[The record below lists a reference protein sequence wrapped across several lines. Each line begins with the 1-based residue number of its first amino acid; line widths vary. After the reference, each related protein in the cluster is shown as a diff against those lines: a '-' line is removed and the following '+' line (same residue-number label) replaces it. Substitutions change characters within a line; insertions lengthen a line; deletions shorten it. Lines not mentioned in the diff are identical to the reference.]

1 MVVMYILFW
10 LEVLATLTASILLSR
25 LYIKNSAYSRDS
37 ILVIAGFSTILL
49 SCIAIHFSNSSIMGQ
64 TLLTQVCMSLFLLG
78 NVKSKKTKW
87 ASNFAKSIILCIF
100 ATTIAIN
107 NVVYYQMCLMAI
119 TLINFL
125 FTFINFNKPLTRI
138 FDIVENMLAIIVM
151 TCCYNDSI
159 KPTDNSRI
167 ILLCSI
173 LAFNGFITYH
183 MYKRTIN
190 LSRLFNSMKPE
201 KQETKKQKN
210 PSHTA

>member
-1 MVVMYILFW
+1 MVVIYILFW
-10 LEVLATLTASILLSR
+10 MEMLATLTASLILAR

-49 SCIAIHFSNSSIMGQ
+49 SCIAIHFSNNSIMGQ

-100 ATTIAIN
+100 ATTIAVN
-107 NVVYYQMCLMAI
+107 NVIYYQTCLMGI

-125 FTFINFNKPLTRI
+125 FNFINFNKPLTRI
-138 FDIVENMLAIIVM
+138 FDIIENIMAIIVM
-151 TCCYNDSI
+151 TCCYNDTI

-173 LAFNGFITYH
+173 LVFNGLITCH
-183 MYKRTIN
+183 IYKRTIN
-190 LSRLFNSMKPE
+190 LSRLFKSMKPP
-201 KQETKKQKN
+201 KSSKLTK
-210 PSHTA
+210 

>member
-1 MVVMYILFW
+1 MEI
-10 LEVLATLTASILLSR
+10 LATLTASLILAR

-49 SCIAIHFSNSSIMGQ
+49 SCIAVHFSNNSIMGQ

-100 ATTIAIN
+100 ATTIAVN
-107 NVVYYQMCLMAI
+107 NVIYYQTCLMAI

-125 FTFINFNKPLTRI
+125 FNFINFNKPLTRI
-138 FDIVENMLAIIVM
+138 FDIIENIMAIIVM
-151 TCCYNDSI
+151 TCCYNDTI

-173 LAFNGFITYH
+173 LVFNGLIACH
-183 MYKRTIN
+183 IYKRTIN
-190 LSRLFNSMKPE
+190 LSKLFNSMKPP
-201 KQETKKQKN
+201 KN
-210 PSHTA
+210 SKLNK

>member
-1 MVVMYILFW
+1 MEI
-10 LEVLATLTASILLSR
+10 LATLTASLILAR

-49 SCIAIHFSNSSIMGQ
+49 SCIAVHFSNNSIMGQ

-100 ATTIAIN
+100 ATTIAVN
-107 NVVYYQMCLMAI
+107 NVIYYQTCLMAI

-125 FTFINFNKPLTRI
+125 FNFINFNKPLTRI
-138 FDIVENMLAIIVM
+138 FDIIENIMAIIVM
-151 TCCYNDSI
+151 TCCYNDTI

-173 LAFNGFITYH
+173 LVFNGLIACH
-183 MYKRTIN
+183 IYKRTIN
-190 LSRLFNSMKPE
+190 LSKLFNSMKPP
-201 KQETKKQKN
+201 KSSKLNK
-210 PSHTA
+210 

>member
-1 MVVMYILFW
+1 MEM
-10 LEVLATLTASILLSR
+10 LATLTASLLLAR

-49 SCIAIHFSNSSIMGQ
+49 SFIAIHFSNSSIMGQ

-100 ATTIAIN
+100 ATTIAVN
-107 NVVYYQMCLMAI
+107 NVIYYQTGLMAI

-125 FTFINFNKPLTRI
+125 FNFINFNKPLTRV
-138 FDIVENMLAIIVM
+138 FDIIENILAIIVM
-151 TCCYNDSI
+151 IFCYNDTI
-159 KPTDNSRI
+159 KPTDSSRI

-173 LAFNGFITYH
+173 LIFNGSITCH

-190 LSRLFNSMKPE
+190 LSKLFNSMKS
-201 KQETKKQKN
+201 TKSSKIN
-210 PSHTA
+210 

>member
-1 MVVMYILFW
+1 
-10 LEVLATLTASILLSR
+10 
-25 LYIKNSAYSRDS
+25 
-37 ILVIAGFSTILL
+37 
-49 SCIAIHFSNSSIMGQ
+49 MGQ

-201 KQETKKQKN
+201 KRETKKQK
-210 PSHTA
+210 SLSQTV

>member
-1 MVVMYILFW
+1 MEM
-10 LEVLATLTASILLSR
+10 LATLTASLILAR

-49 SCIAIHFSNSSIMGQ
+49 SCIAVHFSNNSIMGQ

-100 ATTIAIN
+100 ATTIAVN
-107 NVVYYQMCLMAI
+107 NVIYYQTCLMAI

-125 FTFINFNKPLTRI
+125 FNFINFNKPLTRI
-138 FDIVENMLAIIVM
+138 FDIIENIMAIIVM
-151 TCCYNDSI
+151 TCCYNDTI

-173 LAFNGFITYH
+173 LVFNGLIACH
-183 MYKRTIN
+183 IYKRTIN
-190 LSRLFNSMKPE
+190 LSKLFNSMKPP
-201 KQETKKQKN
+201 KSSKLNK
-210 PSHTA
+210 

>member
-1 MVVMYILFW
+1 MEM
-10 LEVLATLTASILLSR
+10 LATLTASLILAR

-49 SCIAIHFSNSSIMGQ
+49 SCIAVHFSNNSIMGQ

-100 ATTIAIN
+100 ATTIAVN
-107 NVVYYQMCLMAI
+107 NVIYYQTCLMAI

-125 FTFINFNKPLTRI
+125 FNFINFNKPLTRI
-138 FDIVENMLAIIVM
+138 FDIIENIMAIIVM
-151 TCCYNDSI
+151 TCCYNDTI

-173 LAFNGFITYH
+173 LVFNGLIACH
-183 MYKRTIN
+183 IYKRTIN
-190 LSRLFNSMKPE
+190 LSKLFNSMKPP
-201 KQETKKQKN
+201 KN
-210 PSHTA
+210 SKLNK